1 MASEQRG
8 SLAEWTSM
16 VRAGRISRRT
26 FIERTV
32 ALGLSSSA
40 ALTVLAGCSSTDP
53 SAITYWNLFG
63 GGDGVRMIQMQNDFV
78 RSHPDIKL
86 NAVTLAWGAP
96 YYTKLAM
103 SASGGRPPDVGI
115 SHITRMPAYAELGF
129 LEPFDLDILA
139 KAGITPDNFLPEV
152 WQRGQYKG
160 KLYALPLDTHPFVT
174 YYNIDLCKKA
184 GLLGP
189 DGNLKPIQGTTGLID
204 ALKQVKQATGN
215 WGLTFIGAWRL
226 FNALYG
232 QLDGKILS
240 PDAKEIVLDNSK
252 AEQALSIMA
261 DLTLKSKVAFPTTD
275 YGSTVALFGSGKA
288 GFYWNGE
295 WEVTTF
301 QALPNFHFS
310 MVPFPNIFGGTQTH
324 GDSHSFILPRQAYP
338 DPARRDATLTFLN
351 FMLKDGFTWAQGGHI
366 PAYLPVATSQA
377 YKNLKPQS
385 NYAGVAKDVVVDPPA
400 WFSGSGSD
408 YETLADGVFGA
419 VILGQL
425 TPAKAVQQFRT
436 GLQRMLDT
444 TSPVAAT

>member
-1 MASEQRG
+1 MDCEDILCRTSLEQ
-8 SLAEWTSM
+8 
-16 VRAGRISRRT
+16 RISRRKFLCNT
-26 FIERTV
+26 ALIAAGGLAAASCAAYPTSGATSTV
-32 ALGLSSSA
+32 
-40 ALTVLAGCSSTDP
+40 P
-53 SAITYWNLFG
+53 MTYWNLFG
-63 GGDGVRMIQMQNDFV
+63 GGDGARMIQMQNDFV
-78 RSHPDIKL
+78 RSHPNIDLK
-86 NAVTLAWGAP
+86 AVTLAWGEP

-103 SASGGRPPDVGI
+103 SSAGGRPPDIGI
-115 SHITRMPAYAELGF
+115 SHITRMPAFAQLGF
-129 LEPFDLDILA
+129 LEPFDLDQLA
-139 KAGITPDNFLPEV
+139 KVGITPDKFLPEV
-152 WQRGQYKG
+152 WQRAQYQG
-160 KLYALPLDTHPFVT
+160 KVYAIPLDTHPFVM
-174 YYNIDLCKKA
+174 YYNIDICKKA